1 DQVIF
6 TVNGAETADREVILK
21 NTPFH
26 VAVLKQDAQG
36 KALAGAK
43 LALYEGN
50 HPDGTDMSA
59 LTALEAWES
68 AAAAHVI
75 AVPLAYGKTYT
86 IHELQSPNGYACAR
100 NLVFTVD
107 AATLASAVTDASG
120 AKLLTYSMV
129 DAPITAEIAK
139 LDAQTKLPL
148 AGVTLELRC
157 AQDASYLV
165 TWTTSDTLTAQT
177 VQGLIVGNSYTITEV
192 GVPYGY
198 SQALPITFTVQRD
211 GTLRDGAGNLIAN
224 NRVEMLNSKTNR
236 TVFTVTKV
244 WDDHNVL
251 NLTHPTIT
259 VRLTAKLAK
268 DAAFTDA
275 LNANGQPMEAELNE
289 QNGWKHVFSDLPAT
303 DKDGNAYAYSAYEVQ
318 TPAGYTKQE
327 LLAADGLSL
336 TIINHFNFLHGTF
349 CKREL
354 TGVGELAGAVLELT
368 NAQGTVLATF
378 TSGTQPTLL
387 DTALLENGQSY
398 TLTETV
404 APEGYVLNT
413 EAITFLVEK
422 NADESLRFTVTGG
435 TNVGFVENGTTI
447 VMKDRPQDLSILKT
461 DANGN
466 ALSGAS
472 LRLYEIDQSGAQ
484 VGADIDAWV
493 SGSAAHTI
501 SAAKVAVGHQYMLEE
516 VNAPAEYLLAA
527 PIAFILEK
535 DAQTGG
541 LRLRQIGVGGVVNG
555 MTVTMADRLIER
567 TRLDVEKRWEEYGS
581 AAFTHPQIT
590 AQLLRKLASE
600 PDTSYAEV
608 LGQSVTLG
616 ESNQWR
622 ASFENLPASTPAGEA
637 YAYTARETVVP
648 DGYAAAYT
656 QTGTQITITNTT
668 KTVDG
673 RFSKQTLTGSAELPG
688 AELQI
693 VDAAKH
699 VIASWTS
706 AATPYLLPTKLLTI
720 GETYT
725 LEEIKAPDG
734 YSLAQSISFTVTRKG
749 DQVIF
754 TVNGAETA
762 DREVMMKDAQTKV
775 TVRKLDRIGGNGVS
789 GAELRLADLTD
800 PTAAPVSWTT
810 DGQDQLFVGKLIAGH
825 SYQLSEVQTPAGYIP
840 AAPITFTVDEKGE
853 TGYAGNLIPMIDIP
867 MRAEVLKQDEA
878 NRPLSGA
885 KLALYEGNYPTGA
898 DMSAL
903 TPLEQWDSNAS
914 AHVIATL
921 LTYGKTY
928 TVHELVPPDGYACAP
943 NLVFTV
949 DAATLDAITAD
960 GASGIKTLSYTMVDA
975 PITAEIA
982 KLDAAT
988 SLALAGVT
996 LELRCAQDA
1005 SYLVTWTTSDS
1016 LTVQTVQGLIVGNT
1030 YTLTETG
1037 VPYGYR
1043 QALPITFTVQR
1054 DGTLRSADGHL
1065 IANNRVEMLNSQTNR
1080 TFFTV
1085 YKVWDDRNVPELTHD
1100 PITVRL
1106 TCKLESDTAG
1116 AYTDCLDANGQPME
1130 AQLNKSNGWQHVFS
1144 DLPLTDKDGG
1154 VYAYSAYEVSVP
1166 AGYTKLE
1173 ERAKDGQS
1181 LTITNRYN
1189 YILGTFSK
1197 RDITG
1202 TEELAGAQME
1212 MYDHRNN
1219 VRVMFVS
1226 GTQPTLLS
1234 SLLLTVGG
1242 TYTLTEHV
1250 APEGYAL
1257 NTQAIDFRVEENPD
1271 GSFKFVITGGA
1282 EQGLVE
1288 NGTTAVMLD
1297 QPLDVTV
1304 LKKDAAGNPLAG
1316 ATLALYEGA
1325 DAAGQLI
1332 ATWISTDKPMPIRT
1346 LATQSGY
1353 LFKRGATYTLR
1364 EIAVPDGYAPAAD
1377 VTFTFAA
1384 ETEVSVQ
1391 PVEMTDR
1398 DLSILIR
1405 KVDENGK
1412 PVAGAQLALY
1422 LAPISAA
1429 SQPIEEWITADSAH
1443 ALAAKLAY
1451 GQTYVLRER
1460 NVPGGY
1466 VHADDITFTLNEEFL
1481 ASSGQQTGE
1490 AITVGLSM
1498 TDEHTRVRIL
1508 KVDEQTGLPLAGAT
1522 LALYE
1527 GTSAAGTLLDT
1538 WVTTTDAR
1546 EITGVLKVGHTY
1558 FLTETQAP
1566 SGYSV
1571 SVSYIFTLKQADAV
1585 STPLTITMRDA
1596 NIYRFRKVDN
1606 DDGGILAGARLAIL
1620 EGNKTIATWTTTGDD
1635 YELIGTLQVGH
1646 HYTLRELSPPAGYQL
1661 AADVHF
1667 SVNADGKLVY
1677 GTNANGTKAVGFIEI
1692 RDVPEV
1698 PVPPP
1703 VPPTTTLDVQKEWRD
1718 QDDVLGKRPTELK
1731 LHLFRKLTNEA
1742 NYPTAP
1748 YMTVTMRPAQ
1758 DKANTWRF
1766 TFNDLERYNDQ
1777 GVYYQ
1782 YMVRE
1787 EEVAGYEVR
1796 YANNGRSIINAI
1808 PEEDI
1813 PPTPTP
1819 TLPVITP
1826 TPAPTAPAPAGVKF
1840 LNGEWVYI
1848 DENGVP
1854 LGLVPQ
1860 TGDDTSWLLWGLAI
1874 ALPLLLASI
1883 AAIELRRRK
1892 KKAALESHHTNG

>member
-1 DQVIF
+1 
-6 TVNGAETADREVILK
+6 
-21 NTPFH
+21 
-26 VAVLKQDAQG
+26 
-36 KALAGAK
+36 
-43 LALYEGN
+43 
-50 HPDGTDMSA
+50 
-59 LTALEAWES
+59 
-68 AAAAHVI
+68 
-75 AVPLAYGKTYT
+75 
-86 IHELQSPNGYACAR
+86 
-100 NLVFTVD
+100 
-107 AATLASAVTDASG
+107 
-120 AKLLTYSMV
+120 
-129 DAPITAEIAK
+129 
-139 LDAQTKLPL
+139 
-148 AGVTLELRC
+148 
-157 AQDASYLV
+157 
-165 TWTTSDTLTAQT
+165 
-177 VQGLIVGNSYTITEV
+177 
-192 GVPYGY
+192 
-198 SQALPITFTVQRD
+198 
-211 GTLRDGAGNLIAN
+211 
-224 NRVEMLNSKTNR
+224 
-236 TVFTVTKV
+236 
-244 WDDHNVL
+244 
-251 NLTHPTIT
+251 
-259 VRLTAKLAK
+259 
-268 DAAFTDA
+268 
-275 LNANGQPMEAELNE
+275 
-289 QNGWKHVFSDLPAT
+289 
-303 DKDGNAYAYSAYEVQ
+303 
-318 TPAGYTKQE
+318 
-327 LLAADGLSL
+327 
-336 TIINHFNFLHGTF
+336 
-349 CKREL
+349 
-354 TGVGELAGAVLELT
+354 
-368 NAQGTVLATF
+368 
-378 TSGTQPTLL
+378 
-387 DTALLENGQSY
+387 
-398 TLTETV
+398 
-404 APEGYVLNT
+404 
-413 EAITFLVEK
+413 
-422 NADESLRFTVTGG
+422 
-435 TNVGFVENGTTI
+435 
-447 VMKDRPQDLSILKT
+447 
-461 DANGN
+461 
-466 ALSGAS
+466 
-472 LRLYEIDQSGAQ
+472 
-484 VGADIDAWV
+484 
-493 SGSAAHTI
+493 
-501 SAAKVAVGHQYMLEE
+501 
-516 VNAPAEYLLAA
+516 
-527 PIAFILEK
+527 
-535 DAQTGG
+535 
-541 LRLRQIGVGGVVNG
+541 
-555 MTVTMADRLIER
+555 

-914 AHVIATL
+914 AHVIAAL

-928 TVHELVPPDGYACAP
+928 TVHELVPPAGYACAP

-949 DAATLDAITAD
+949 DAATLDTITAD

-1130 AQLNKSNGWQHVFS
+1130 AQLNNSNGWQHVFS

-1332 ATWISTDKPMPIRT
+1332 ATWLSTDKPMPIRT